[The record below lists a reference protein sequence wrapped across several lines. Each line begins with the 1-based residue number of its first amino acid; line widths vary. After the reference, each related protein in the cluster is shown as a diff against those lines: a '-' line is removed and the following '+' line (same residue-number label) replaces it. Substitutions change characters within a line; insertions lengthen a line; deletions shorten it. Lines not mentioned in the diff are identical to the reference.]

1 MNGLLSVYR
10 RELRSYFSTPLAAIF
25 IIVFVLMS
33 SAFTFYLGNFF
44 QTGQADLHAFFQF
57 HPWLYLV
64 LVPALAMRLWAEE
77 RKSGTLELLLTL
89 PISNVQIALGK
100 FFAAW
105 TLVAL
110 ALMLTFPMWVS
121 VAWLGDPD
129 HGVIIASYLGS
140 WFMAGAFLAVGCA
153 MSAATRSQVMAFIFS
168 MGVCLM
174 FVLMGFS
181 IMLSF
186 FQTLLPQAWV
196 DVIAKLSF
204 LTHFQSITTGVLEFR
219 DLAFFSIQIFAWLWA
234 CVAIIHLKKV
244 R

>member
-1 MNGLLSVYR
+1 MNGLISVYR

-25 IIVFVLMS
+25 MIVFVLMS

-44 QTGQADLHAFFQF
+44 QTGQADLQAFFQF

-77 RKSGTLELLLTL
+77 RKSGTLELLLTF
-89 PISNVQIALGK
+89 PISTVQIALGK

-110 ALMLTFPMWVS
+110 ALILTFPMWIS

-168 MGVCLM
+168 LGVCLM

-196 DVIAKLSF
+196 DVIASLSF

-234 CVAIIHLKKV
+234 CVVIVHLKKV